1 MIEAMQQKQCQKKNM
16 TEAKRKRI
24 KSNST
29 ETVQKKAGQKQCKK
43 NNMMETMHP
52 SPCATT
58 PGPIQKSPLR
68 FFRANNSEQI
78 LPIKETIA

>member
-1 MIEAMQQKQCQKKNM
+1 MQQKQCQKENT

-24 KSNST
+24 KSNSA
-29 ETVQKKAGQKQCKK
+29 ETVQKKAGHKQCKK

-58 PGPIQKSPLR
+58 PGPIQMSPLR
-68 FFRANNSEQI
+68 FFRANNSKQI
-78 LPIKETIA
+78 LLIKETIA